1 MAFYAQVE
9 LSSTKNEQQWLK
21 NLQVALC
28 QLTLPFIRI
37 PVEKVNQSFVR
48 IDQLL
53 EKVVQK
59 QRDLKESNNL
69 LEKKIERQKGLLKEK
84 DDEIDSL
91 KNKIKILSMAKNLGG
106 SEGSENSRELKLK
119 INEILREVD
128 KCIGMLNQ

>member
-1 MAFYAQVE
+1 M
-9 LSSTKNEQQWLK
+9 
-21 NLQVALC
+21 QVALC

-59 QRDLKESNNL
+59 QRDVKESNNL
-69 LEKKIERQKGLLKEK
+69 LEQKIERQKGLLKEK